1 MSDALWRFGDR
12 DLRSAPIGRP
22 LLSAYPVRT
31 LQILGAACLNK
42 FIKHFV
48 REAPGIWTCIEPAE
62 LLLPQG
68 RVQVT
73 AGTRFTTGF
82 KFMGVEL
89 ARLLE
94 EQYELDRRQ
103 GGSNSPA

>member
-1 MSDALWRFGDR
+1 MH
-12 DLRSAPIGRP
+12 
-22 LLSAYPVRT
+22 
-31 LQILGAACLNK
+31 Q

-48 REAPGIWTCIEPAE
+48 REAPGVWTCIEAAD

-73 AGTRFTTGF
+73 AGTRFTPGS

-103 GGSNSPA
+103 GGRLSPDQV

>member
-1 MSDALWRFGDR
+1 MH
-12 DLRSAPIGRP
+12 
-22 LLSAYPVRT
+22 
-31 LQILGAACLNK
+31 Q

-48 REAPGIWTCIEPAE
+48 REAPGVWTCIEAAD

-73 AGTRFTTGF
+73 AGTRFTPGS

-94 EQYELDRRQ
+94 EQYELDRRH
-103 GGSNSPA
+103 GGRLSPDQV

>member
-1 MSDALWRFGDR
+1 MH
-12 DLRSAPIGRP
+12 
-22 LLSAYPVRT
+22 
-31 LQILGAACLNK
+31 K

-48 REAPGIWTCIEPAE
+48 REAPGVWTCTEPAE

-68 RVQVT
+68 RIQVT
-73 AGTRFTTGF
+73 AGTRFTFGS

-94 EQYELDRRQ
+94 EQHELDRRQ
-103 GGSNSPA
+103 GGGVSPDQV

>member
-1 MSDALWRFGDR
+1 MD
-12 DLRSAPIGRP
+12 
-22 LLSAYPVRT
+22 
-31 LQILGAACLNK
+31 Q
-42 FIKHFV
+42 FIKHFI
-48 REAPGIWTCIEPAE
+48 REAPGVWTCIEPAD

-73 AGTRFTTGF
+73 AGTRLTPGS

-94 EQYELDRRQ
+94 EHYELNRQ
-103 GGSNSPA
+103 RGGGLSPE

>member
-1 MSDALWRFGDR
+1 MH
-12 DLRSAPIGRP
+12 
-22 LLSAYPVRT
+22 
-31 LQILGAACLNK
+31 Q

-48 REAPGIWTCIEPAE
+48 REAPGIWTCIEPAD

-68 RVQVT
+68 RVQVA
-73 AGTRFTTGF
+73 AGTRFTPGS

-94 EQYELDRRQ
+94 EQYEQARRHD
-103 GGSNSPA
+103 GGGV

>member
-1 MSDALWRFGDR
+1 MH
-12 DLRSAPIGRP
+12 
-22 LLSAYPVRT
+22 
-31 LQILGAACLNK
+31 K

-48 REAPGIWTCIEPAE
+48 REAPGIWTCIEPAD

-68 RVQVT
+68 RIQVT
-73 AGTRFTTGF
+73 AGTRFTPGF

-94 EQYELDRRQ
+94 EQYERDRRQ
-103 GGSNSPA
+103 GGSQLPEHL

>member
-1 MSDALWRFGDR
+1 
-12 DLRSAPIGRP
+12 LR
-22 LLSAYPVRT
+22 
-31 LQILGAACLNK
+31 K
-42 FIKHFV
+42 FIQHFV
-48 REAPGIWTCIEPAE
+48 REAPGVWTCIEPAD

-73 AGTRFTTGF
+73 AGTRFTPGF

-89 ARLLE
+89 ATLLE

-103 GGSNSPA
+103 GGGLSPDQV

>member
-1 MSDALWRFGDR
+1 MH
-12 DLRSAPIGRP
+12 
-22 LLSAYPVRT
+22 
-31 LQILGAACLNK
+31 K

-48 REAPGIWTCIEPAE
+48 REAPGVWTCIEPAD
-62 LLLPQG
+62 LQLPQG

-73 AGTRFTTGF
+73 ACTRLTPGS

-103 GGSNSPA
+103 GGSLSPDQV